1 MGLFR
6 PELYEEIESG
16 RHCEHATHRGY
27 NDLKLPHKGRQDDD
41 TRSYQEDDDADADPS
56 KDPFFQPGLAHLPE
70 EPLSGHAVGVFGA
83 PVHLVSPEEAVA
95 LTRKPDEVD
104 GHAYDQ
110 G

>member
-1 MGLFR
+1 
-6 PELYEEIESG
+6 
-16 RHCEHATHRGY
+16 
-27 NDLKLPHKGRQDDD
+27 
-41 TRSYQEDDDADADPS
+41 
-56 KDPFFQPGLAHLPE
+56 
-70 EPLSGHAVGVFGA
+70 VGVFGA